1 MNVNDGNEDDED
13 ILILKKQQL
22 LLISFHWMNE
32 WMNDK
37 NKKIL
42 IKENNNFIVL
52 LEICIN
58 YITSK
63 ILMQLFQYQI
73 YILWLLESL

>member
-32 WMNDK
+32 WMTK
-37 NKKIL
+37 IKKIL

>member
-32 WMNDK
+32 WMTKIKK
-37 NKKIL
+37 NFNKRK
-42 IKENNNFIVL
+42 
-52 LEICIN
+52 
-58 YITSK
+58 
-63 ILMQLFQYQI
+63 
-73 YILWLLESL
+73 

>member
-1 MNVNDGNEDDED
+1 
-13 ILILKKQQL
+13 
-22 LLISFHWMNE
+22 
-32 WMNDK
+32 MNDK
-37 NKKIL
+37 NKKKIL

-73 YILWLLESL
+73 YIMIIRISLSLTRSLINTTS